1 MTPIVI
7 HDSIS
12 LEFDLLEV
20 KMTIRALSRLVDV
33 SNPGSF
39 NLRGHAISNVA
50 NLTTLNV

>member
-1 MTPIVI
+1 MTPIDI

-20 KMTIRALSRLVDV
+20 KVTIRALSRLVDV
-33 SNPGSF
+33 SNPRSF
-39 NLRGHAISNVA
+39 YARVYTISDVA